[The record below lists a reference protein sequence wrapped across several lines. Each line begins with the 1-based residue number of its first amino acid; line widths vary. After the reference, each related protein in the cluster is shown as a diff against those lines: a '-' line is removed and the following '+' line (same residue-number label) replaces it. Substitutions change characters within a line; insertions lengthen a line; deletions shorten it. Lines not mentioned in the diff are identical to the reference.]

1 MDSSRRF
8 TPGVALTS
16 VLPTFRPNSAR
27 VIAVAQTLA
36 LPRLPE
42 LVALRVGWCVSGLPR
57 PVGPA
62 ALHAVLP
69 IVLPSN
75 ICVNADSGNPQRV
88 PVRRISVSKLCIP
101 VTRISTMLVPHQ
113 GFSLAGAIFLRSP
126 QLIQARRLFV
136 IVDIGNQ
143 NVGHD
148 HNEHQQRLGESVI
161 PVHHSFSRQHPNAR
175 LNNRNESRLYSPTR
189 R

>member
-1 MDSSRRF
+1 MVPLSDYAEHGAQADLSHKAAPCGLARSLEGTGMDSSRRF

-75 ICVNADSGNPQRV
+75 ICVNADSGNPHSGAST
-88 PVRRISVSKLCIP
+88 PPFFEVSQNRSNLWHINP
-101 VTRISTMLVPHQ
+101 
-113 GFSLAGAIFLRSP
+113 SLLR
-126 QLIQARRLFV
+126 
-136 IVDIGNQ
+136 
-143 NVGHD
+143 
-148 HNEHQQRLGESVI
+148 
-161 PVHHSFSRQHPNAR
+161 
-175 LNNRNESRLYSPTR
+175 
-189 R
+189 